1 MSNTLHVLT
10 CSLAQLLYTRHPRQ
24 LVETSSP
31 IMNFLL
37 CVSDEHQTTNVIA
50 NCCIPSL
57 LSGPS
62 RMFLGLQA
70 ILCWTQKILW
80 EGKLLL
86 VKKKRVTETRC
97 PGD

>member
-1 MSNTLHVLT
+1 
-10 CSLAQLLYTRHPRQ
+10 
-24 LVETSSP
+24 
-31 IMNFLL
+31 MNFLR

-86 VKKKRVTETRC
+86 VKKKKRVTETRC

>member
-1 MSNTLHVLT
+1 
-10 CSLAQLLYTRHPRQ
+10 
-24 LVETSSP
+24 
-31 IMNFLL
+31 MNFLR

-70 ILCWTQKILW
+70 TILCWTQKILW

-86 VKKKRVTETRC
+86 VKKKKRVTETRC